1 MKIYKKVNTKD
12 KINNNSEIVCIGA
25 FDGVHLAHQQLFR
38 KTRDLN
44 KKFDIVTFDVLPKIY
59 FNDSLKPI
67 VSNKERNEIFQSF
80 SPQNLIHLNFDQFNK
95 ISSEDFSKFLD
106 ENLGIKKIVI
116 GKDFKFG
123 NNRSGDVN
131 FLIDYFGE
139 NNVYLLDDFLI
150 NNEKVSSTKLRY
162 YLSTGEIDKA
172 NNLLGRDFS
181 LSGNVIQ
188 GKQLGREL
196 GFPTANLLLDEDV
209 FLPTFGVYYGV
220 IDVDTKKFN
229 CIINIGLNPTVDTE
243 DSVKIEAHILDFGD
257 DIYQKD
263 IKLFLKN
270 FIRNEKKFNN
280 IDELK
285 NQIMKDID
293 SAKKYF

>member
-67 VSNKERNEIFQSF
+67 VSNKERNEIFESF

-220 IDVDTKKFN
+220 IEVDTKKFN

-285 NQIMKDID
+285 NQIKKDID
-293 SAKKYF
+293 SVKKYF

>member
-67 VSNKERNEIFQSF
+67 VSNKERNEIFESF

-220 IDVDTKKFN
+220 IEVDTKKFN

-243 DSVKIEAHILDFGD
+243 DSVKIEAHVLDFGD

>member
-12 KINNNSEIVCIGA
+12 KINNNSEIICIGA

-67 VSNKERNEIFQSF
+67 VSNKERNEIFESF

-220 IDVDTKKFN
+220 IEVDTKKFN

>member
-67 VSNKERNEIFQSF
+67 VSNKERNEIFESF

-220 IDVDTKKFN
+220 IEVDTRKFN

>member
-25 FDGVHLAHQQLFR
+25 FDGVHLAHQELFK

-172 NNLLGRDFS
+172 NNLLGRDFT

-196 GFPTANLLLDEDV
+196 GFPTANLLPDEDV

-220 IDVDTKKFN
+220 IEVDTNKFN

>member
-67 VSNKERNEIFQSF
+67 VSNKERNEIFETF

-220 IDVDTKKFN
+220 IEVDTKKFN

>member
-150 NNEKVSSTKLRY
+150 NSEKVSSTKLRY

-220 IDVDTKKFN
+220 IEVDTKKFN

>member
-67 VSNKERNEIFQSF
+67 VSNKERNEIFESF

-220 IDVDTKKFN
+220 IEVDTRKFN

-293 SAKKYF
+293 SVKKYF

>member
-67 VSNKERNEIFQSF
+67 VSNKERNEIFESF

-106 ENLGIKKIVI
+106 ENLRIKKIVI

-220 IDVDTKKFN
+220 IEVDTKKFN

>member
-25 FDGVHLAHQQLFR
+25 FDGVHLAHQQLFK

-67 VSNKERNEIFQSF
+67 VSNKERNEIFESF

-220 IDVDTKKFN
+220 IEVDTKKFN

>member
-220 IDVDTKKFN
+220 IEVDTRKFN

>member
-220 IDVDTKKFN
+220 IEVDTKKFN

>member
-67 VSNKERNEIFQSF
+67 VSNKERNEIFESF

-220 IDVDTKKFN
+220 IEVDTKKFN

-270 FIRNEKKFNN
+270 FIRNEKKFSN

>member
-67 VSNKERNEIFQSF
+67 VSNKERNEIFESF

-209 FLPTFGVYYGV
+209 FLPTFGVYYGI

-243 DSVKIEAHILDFGD
+243 DSVKIEAHILDFDD

-293 SAKKYF
+293 SVKKYF

>member
-67 VSNKERNEIFQSF
+67 VSNKERNEIFESF

-172 NNLLGRDFS
+172 NNLLGRDFT

-220 IDVDTKKFN
+220 IEVDTKKFN

>member
-220 IDVDTKKFN
+220 IEVDTKKFN

-293 SAKKYF
+293 SVKKYF

>member
-67 VSNKERNEIFQSF
+67 VSNKERNVIFESF

-162 YLSTGEIDKA
+162 YLSAGEIDKA

-220 IDVDTKKFN
+220 IEVDTKKFN

>member
-67 VSNKERNEIFQSF
+67 VSNKERNEIFESF

-220 IDVDTKKFN
+220 IEVDTKKFN

-243 DSVKIEAHILDFGD
+243 DSVKIEAHILDFDD

-270 FIRNEKKFNN
+270 FIRNEKKFDN

-293 SAKKYF
+293 SVKKYF

>member
-150 NNEKVSSTKLRY
+150 KNEKVSSTKLRY

-220 IDVDTKKFN
+220 IEVDTRKFN

-293 SAKKYF
+293 SVKKYF

>member
-220 IDVDTKKFN
+220 IEVDTKKFN

-285 NQIMKDID
+285 NQIIKDID

>member
-67 VSNKERNEIFQSF
+67 VSNKERNEIFESF

-220 IDVDTKKFN
+220 IEVDTKKFN

>member
-67 VSNKERNEIFQSF
+67 VSNKERNEIFESF

-196 GFPTANLLLDEDV
+196 GFPTANLLPDEDV

-220 IDVDTKKFN
+220 IEVDTKKFN

>member
-67 VSNKERNEIFQSF
+67 VSNKERNEIFESF

-220 IDVDTKKFN
+220 IEVDTKKFN

-285 NQIMKDID
+285 NQIIKDID